1 MSTQR
6 RRGPRDYRGPARS
19 CEQCYGW
26 GVLRGRICRGCESF
40 HRQYPIGTCLTCRRP
55 AVPVR
60 EGVCRLCRKQA
71 ALIAGPANKFAV
83 DYSVAAVTGQ
93 QLFFAD
99 LPQSERTQRAKAAAR
114 PPRPVR
120 TVPTPVIVP
129 TPRAVWAQQLL
140 LVDPP
145 RDCRHASSLDP
156 PRDPRLLDLLLRTAE
171 LLAEHQGW
179 PPRTLQQVRRGLR
192 MLASCHDPGEPV
204 RASTATGMS
213 SAGVPAV
220 RVLDVLTA
228 AGDGIVLQDRPDTLT
243 VWIDAQFKDLPT
255 KIRQELQVWIDVLRQ
270 GTPRRRARPRRTTF
284 ARLASIRPFLLETAV
299 HYSTLRQ
306 VTPNDVTGW
315 LDGRKHRAND
325 ASALRDLF
333 RTLKSKRLVFTN
345 PTDRV
350 RVGKPNQTT
359 PNRLTPETLQ
369 MIGRA
374 AEWNPALR
382 VVLALVGVHALG
394 PRQLRLLRLE
404 HLDLP
409 NSRLDIGGATRTMD
423 PFTADAISGYLTY
436 RHTRWPRTS
445 NPHLLVTR
453 RTAHDQAAVSEFWL
467 GSLLRHLPVTLRQL
481 REDRI
486 LDEAHATDADPLH
499 LSAMFGLGAQAGLRY
514 TLAVD
519 GETTQPGQEA
529 EPTRPSVPIRRQST
543 PNHRQN
549 S

>member
-1 MSTQR
+1 VITGDR
-6 RRGPRDYRGPARS
+6 PAAAS
-19 CEQCYGW
+19 SVSA
-26 GVLRGRICRGCESF
+26 GVPRGRLCRGCEAF
-40 HRQYPIGTCLTCRRP
+40 HRQYPIGTCLTPAPGRP
-55 AVPVR
+55 GPRGGAQTLP
-60 EGVCRLCRKQA
+60 QA
-71 ALIAGPANKFAV
+71 GRSHAGPDNKFAV

-99 LPQSERTQRAKAAAR
+99 LPTSDRTRRPTAPAR
-114 PPRPVR
+114 PPAPPEHVLAAV
-120 TVPTPVIVP
+120 TTPTP
-129 TPRAVWAQQLL
+129 AGAQQQLL
-140 LVDPP
+140 CDPP
-145 RDCRHASSLDP
+145 RDCRHASSRDL
-156 PRDPRLLDLLLRTAE
+156 PRDPEFSTSRCGTPSCSLSIKAGRLA
-171 LLAEHQGW
+171 
-179 PPRTLQQVRRGLR
+179 PMQQVRRGLR
-192 MLASCHDPGEPV
+192 MLASCHDPGEPIK
-204 RASTATGMS
+204 ASTVTGMS
-213 SAGVPAV
+213 SAGIPAV

-228 AGDGIVLQDRPDTLT
+228 AGDGIVLQDRPDSLT

-255 KIRQELQVWIDVLRQ
+255 QIREELQVWIDVLRQ

-284 ARLASIRPFLLETAV
+284 ARLAGIRPFLLKTAV

-306 VTPNDVTGW
+306 VTADDVTGW
-315 LDGRKHRAND
+315 LDGRKHQAND

-345 PTDRV
+345 PTARV

-374 AEWNPALR
+374 AAQNPALR
-382 VVLALVGVHALG
+382 VVLALLGVHALG
-394 PRQLRLLRLE
+394 PRQVRLLRLE

-409 NSRLDIGGATRTMD
+409 NSRLDIGGATRTMG

-436 RHTRWPRTS
+436 RHIRWPRTS

-453 RTAHDQAAVSEFWL
+453 RTAHDQAAVSEFWI

-486 LDEAHATDADPLH
+486 LDEAQATEADPLH

-519 GETTQPGQEA
+519 GETTQPG
-529 EPTRPSVPIRRQST
+529 
-543 PNHRQN
+543 H
-549 S
+549 

>member
-1 MSTQR
+1 MSTKR

-19 CEQCYGW
+19 CEQCFGW
-26 GVLRGRICRGCESF
+26 GVLRGRLCRGCEAF

-71 ALIAGPANKFAV
+71 ALIAGPDNKFAV

-99 LPQSERTQRAKAAAR
+99 LPTSNRTRRPTAPAR
-114 PPRPVR
+114 PPAPPEHVLAAV
-120 TVPTPVIVP
+120 TTPTP
-129 TPRAVWAQQLL
+129 AGAQQQLL
-140 LVDPP
+140 CDPP
-145 RDCRHASSLDP
+145 RDCRHASSLDL
-156 PRDPRLLDLLLRTAE
+156 PRDPEFLDLAVRHAE

-192 MLASCHDPGEPV
+192 MLASCHDPGEPIK
-204 RASTATGMS
+204 ASTVTGMS
-213 SAGVPAV
+213 SAGIPAV

-228 AGDGIVLQDRPDTLT
+228 AGDGIVLQDRPDSLT

-255 KIRQELQVWIDVLRQ
+255 QIREELQAWIDVLRQ

-284 ARLASIRPFLLETAV
+284 ARLAGIRPFLLETAV

-306 VTPNDVTGW
+306 VTADDVTGW
-315 LDGRKHRAND
+315 LDGRKHQAND

-345 PTDRV
+345 PTARV

-374 AEWNPALR
+374 AAQNPALR

-394 PRQLRLLRLE
+394 PRQVRLLRLE

-423 PFTADAISGYLTY
+423 PFTADAISGYLTH

-486 LDEAHATDADPLH
+486 LEEAQATEADPLH

-519 GETTQPGQEA
+519 GETTQPG
-529 EPTRPSVPIRRQST
+529 
-543 PNHRQN
+543 H
-549 S
+549 